1 MIQAIFAAAYRVD
14 MKRLTDFFRSRAQKK
29 RADDPTMYMKTKGK
43 LSDKRDDP
51 TMSLKTHQL

>member
-29 RADDPTMYMKTKGK
+29 RADDPTICMKTKGK